1 MMRQRIFLIFMPVL
15 AAILAGCVSVD
26 KSYPEKR
33 YFTLDASRP
42 ESASPP
48 QDTGPVLRIR
58 RFKVSPR
65 YESKR
70 FVYRRDDLSYTP
82 DFYNE
87 FLVSPDA
94 MITDEVAKWLRGTG
108 VFQHVTD
115 SPSHVSPDYLLEGA
129 VTVLHGDF
137 RDANAP
143 RAVMEMQLS
152 LLRSAKGELGIAF
165 HQTYREEIPLADMSP
180 TALARGWN
188 EAFGKIL
195 RDFEN
200 DLTGL
205 DFSDK

>member
-1 MMRQRIFLIFMPVL
+1 MMKPNTFLPLLLIATMCFPG
-15 AAILAGCVSVD
+15 IAGCVSVD

-48 QDTGPVLRIR
+48 DAGPVLRIR
-58 RFKVSPR
+58 RFRVSPR

-94 MITDEVAKWLRGTG
+94 MITDEVAKWLRGTR
-108 VFQHVTD
+108 VFRHVTD

-137 RDANAP
+137 RDQSDP

-152 LLRSAKGELGIAF
+152 LIRSDKGEPRIAF

-188 EAFGKIL
+188 KAFGKIL
-195 RDFEN
+195 RDFES
-200 DLTGL
+200 DLKL
-205 DFSDK
+205 LSM

>member
-1 MMRQRIFLIFMPVL
+1 MMKPNTFLPLLLIATMCFPG
-15 AAILAGCVSVD
+15 IAGCVSVD

-48 QDTGPVLRIR
+48 DAGPVLRIR
-58 RFKVSPR
+58 R
-65 YESKR
+65 
-70 FVYRRDDLSYTP
+70 
-82 DFYNE
+82 

-94 MITDEVAKWLRGTG
+94 MITDEVAKWLRGTR
-108 VFQHVTD
+108 VFRHVTD

-137 RDANAP
+137 RDQSDP

-152 LLRSAKGELGIAF
+152 LIRSDKGEPRIAF

-188 EAFGKIL
+188 KAFGKIL
-195 RDFEN
+195 RDFES
-200 DLTGL
+200 DLKL
-205 DFSDK
+205 LSM